1 MATTKKQI
9 GYGSQGS
16 EVSELQNTL
25 NQNGYNLSVDGIFG
39 KNTLNAVKDYQQKQ
53 GLSVDGIVG
62 TQTWGALG
70 GNKSQAT
77 TSPTTTSPTTTNQS
91 PTTVGNK
98 YSNVDLSKYASGYTE
113 SDAVKSAG
121 EKKDTA
127 EQAVSNFGD
136 FTYSNQK
143 MYDDVIGKILNRE
156 KFSYDLN
163 GDALY
168 QQYKDSFVQQ
178 GKIAMQDTMGQAA
191 MMTGGYGN
199 SYAQSVG
206 NQAYQASLQQLN
218 DKIPEL
224 YQMAYDKYKQ
234 EGQDMI
240 NQFGILDSQRSTEYG
255 EWGDRYNKAVAD
267 RDYAANDYNN
277 AYAKEY
283 GEWSDSYN
291 RDTTQYWNETNFGYG
306 QERDAVADAQ
316 YNESAAYSKAM
327 AYIQAGI
334 VPSEDILKTAGLD
347 SESAK
352 SLAEKYKDS
361 SSGNGVKVSDS
372 GITPSQHTEM
382 MNTIDDYIADE
393 NVSGLQNYLNTLVN
407 RGWLTDKEAKAIF
420 LPFYEEEEE
429 DSGVKIDKDKTNYS
443 GSGGGGGRQ
452 MHVLN

>member
-1 MATTKKQI
+1 MATTKKENP
-9 GYGSQGS
+9 Y
-16 EVSELQNTL
+16 
-25 NQNGYNLSVDGIFG
+25 
-39 KNTLNAVKDYQQKQ
+39 
-53 GLSVDGIVG
+53 
-62 TQTWGALG
+62 
-70 GNKSQAT
+70 T
-77 TSPTTTSPTTTNQS
+77 T
-91 PTTVGNK
+91 
-98 YSNVDLSKYASGYTE
+98 VDLSKYASGYTE

-121 EKKDTA
+121 LKKETA
-127 EQAVSNFGD
+127 ENAVANFGD

-168 QQYKDSFVQQ
+168 QQYKDSFIQQ
-178 GKIAMQDTMGQAA
+178 GKMAMQDTMGQAA

-224 YQMAYDKYKQ
+224 YQMAYDKYNQ

-291 RDTTQYWNETNFGYG
+291 RDTSQYWNETNFGYG

-316 YNESAAYSKAM
+316 YNESAAYTKAM
-327 AYIQAGI
+327 SYIQAGI
-334 VPSEDILKTAGLD
+334 VPSEDILKAAGMD

-352 SLAEKYKDS
+352 SLAEAYKGASSNSNGGTTSNSNNFSTSDYTKVTSTIEGYIEDGNTDS
-361 SSGNGVKVSDS
+361 AAMYLDRYGPDGL
-372 GITPSQHTEM
+372 GLLTEAEVAH
-382 MNTIDDYIADE
+382 YEKLA
-393 NVSGLQNYLNTLVN
+393 GLAPEVEP
-407 RGWLTDKEAKAIF
+407 G
-420 LPFYEEEEE
+420 
-429 DSGVKIDKDKTNYS
+429 GVKIDKDKLRHIRM
-443 GSGGGGGRQ
+443 GGGGGGVIV
-452 MHVLN
+452 HELY